1 MGFSDEVVAAVDAR
15 RNELIERC
23 RRLLRIQSIDRESN
37 PPGDTTDVYRF
48 ARADLDAPG
57 VEQWDVTIRDGLP
70 NLIAAVAGAG
80 PGPHVVLN
88 GHFDTYPPG
97 DRSRWTHDPFG
108 GEVVDGRIYGR
119 GAVDMKGGD
128 AALMTAF
135 LIMAERRRDW
145 RGRVTLT
152 LVSDEE
158 TGAKY
163 GSEHLAA
170 YCPEVQGDMV
180 LSAEPSGAGLV
191 RFGEKGASR
200 LTFRAQGVS
209 GHSPVPSMGR
219 NANHLLMDF
228 LADLRT
234 LAGPYAAT
242 PVWLREMAGKI
253 GPTFDA
259 MYGSGAGRYILET
272 TVNVGVLRGGE
283 KDSLIP
289 YHAEAWVDIRM
300 PFGFTHDA
308 VMREV
313 AVRLAKH
320 PYIECEIRHWR
331 DPNFTEPGH
340 PLVRTMVES
349 VAAVRGAPVEL
360 SCSVGGTDCRFWRRR
375 GTPCVVYG
383 PTPHNIAAP
392 DEYVEIEDLVATAK
406 AHALTLTKLL
416 GKA

>member
-1 MGFSDEVVAAVDAR
+1 MTLGERVLAAVDAR
-15 RNELIERC
+15 RDELIQRC
-23 RRLLRIQSIDRESN
+23 RRLLQIPSIDRESN
-37 PPGDTTDVYRF
+37 PPGDTTEVYRF
-48 ARADLDAPG
+48 AHADLDAPG
-57 VEQWDVTIRDGLP
+57 VKRWDVTVREGLP
-70 NLIAAVAGAG
+70 NLIATVPGSG
-80 PGPHVVLN
+80 DGPHVILN
-88 GHFDTYPPG
+88 GHIDTYPPG

-108 GEVVDGRIYGR
+108 GDLVDGRIYGR
-119 GAVDMKGGD
+119 GAIDMKGGD

-135 LIMAERRRDW
+135 LIMAERRREW
-145 RGRVTLT
+145 RGRITLT

-170 YCPEVQGDMV
+170 HCLDVQGDMV

-200 LTFRAQGVS
+200 LTFTARGIS

-228 LADLRT
+228 LAELRSV
-234 LAGPYAAT
+234 AGPYAGT
-242 PVWLREMAGKI
+242 PPWLRDMASKI

-259 MYGSGAGRYILET
+259 MYGPGAARYILET
-272 TVNVGVLRGGE
+272 TVNVGVLRGGD

-300 PFGFTHDA
+300 PFGFTHAA
-308 VMREV
+308 VMEEV
-313 AVRLAKH
+313 RARLERH
-320 PYIECEIRHWR
+320 PHIECEVRHWR
-331 DPNFTEPGH
+331 DPNFTDPQH
-340 PLVRTMVES
+340 PLVRTMAECV
-349 VAAVRGAPVEL
+349 VAARGAQVEL
-360 SCSVGGTDCRFWRRR
+360 SCSLGGTDCRFWRRR

-392 DEYVEIEDLVATAK
+392 DEYVEAKDLVTVAK
-406 AHALTLTKLL
+406 AHALAMAKLL
-416 GKA
+416 A

>member
-1 MGFSDEVVAAVDAR
+1 MALGEQVIAAVDAR

-23 RRLLRIQSIDRESN
+23 RRLLQIPSIDRESN
-37 PPGDTTDVYRF
+37 PPGDTTEVYRF
-48 ARADLDAPG
+48 ARTDLDAPG
-57 VEQWDVTIRDGLP
+57 VEQCDVTVREGLP
-70 NLIAAVAGAG
+70 NLIATVSGAG
-80 PGPHVVLN
+80 PGPHIVLN
-88 GHFDTYPPG
+88 GHFDTYPAG
-97 DRSRWTHDPFG
+97 DRSRWTRDPFG

-119 GAVDMKGGD
+119 GAIDMKGGD

-135 LIMAERRRDW
+135 LIMAERRREW

-158 TGAKY
+158 TGARY

-170 YCPEVQGDMV
+170 HCPEVQGDMV

-200 LTFRAQGVS
+200 LTITAHGLS
-209 GHSPVPSMGR
+209 GHSPVPSTGR

-228 LADLRT
+228 LTNLRT
-234 LAGPYAAT
+234 LAGPYTNT
-242 PVWLREMAGKI
+242 PVWLRDMAGAI
-253 GPTFDA
+253 GPSFDA
-259 MYGSGAGRYILET
+259 MYGPGAAQYILET

-300 PFGFTHDA
+300 PFGFTHAA
-308 VMREV
+308 VMEV
-313 AVRLAKH
+313 VHGFLAKH
-320 PYIECEIRHWR
+320 PHIECDVRHWR
-331 DPNFTEPGH
+331 DPNFTDPEH
-340 PLVRTMVES
+340 PLVRTMVET
-349 VAAVRGAPVEL
+349 VADVRKAPVRL
-360 SCSVGGTDCRFWRRR
+360 SCSLGGTDCRFWRKR

-392 DEYVEIEDLVATAK
+392 DEYVDISDLVTVAK
-406 AHALTLTKLL
+406 AHALAMTKLL
-416 GKA
+416 S

>member
-1 MGFSDEVVAAVDAR
+1 MTLGEQVLAAVDAR
-15 RNELIERC
+15 RDELIERC
-23 RRLLRIQSIDRESN
+23 RRLLQIQSIDRESY
-37 PPGDTTDVYRF
+37 PPGDTTEVCRF

-57 VEQWDVTIRDGLP
+57 VERWDVTVREGLP
-70 NLIAAVAGAG
+70 NLIATVPGAG

-88 GHFDTYPPG
+88 GHFDTYPAG
-97 DRSRWTHDPFG
+97 DRSLWTHDPFG
-108 GEVVDGRIYGR
+108 GEVVGDRIYGR
-119 GAVDMKGGD
+119 GAIDMKGGD
-128 AALMTAF
+128 AALMTVF
-135 LIMAERRRDW
+135 LIMAEHRREW
-145 RGRVTLT
+145 QGRVTLT

-163 GSEHLAA
+163 GAEHLVAH
-170 YCPEVQGDMV
+170 CPEVQGDLV

-200 LTFRAQGVS
+200 LTFTANGVS

-228 LADLRT
+228 LVDLRT
-234 LAGPYAAT
+234 LAGPYAGI
-242 PVWLREMAGKI
+242 PVWLREMAEKI

-259 MYGSGAGRYILET
+259 MYGEGAARYILET
-272 TVNVGVLRGGE
+272 TVNVGVLRGGQ

-289 YHAEAWVDIRM
+289 FHAEAWVDIRM

-308 VMREV
+308 LIKEV
-313 AVRLAKH
+313 RARLARH
-320 PYIECEIRHWR
+320 LHIDCEVRHWR
-331 DPNFTEPGH
+331 DPNFTDPQH

-349 VAAVRGAPVEL
+349 VEAVRGAAVEL
-360 SCSVGGTDCRFWRRR
+360 SCSLGGTDCRFWRRR

-392 DEYVEIEDLVATAK
+392 DEYIEIKDLVSVAK
-406 AHALTLTKLL
+406 AHALALTKLL
-416 GKA
+416 V

>member
-1 MGFSDEVVAAVDAR
+1 MELGQRVLGAVEAR
-15 RNELIERC
+15 REELIRRC
-23 RRLLRIQSIDRESN
+23 QRLLQISSIDRESS
-37 PPGDTTDVYRF
+37 PPGDTTEVHQF
-48 ARADLDAPG
+48 ARGDLDAPG
-57 VEQWDVTIRDGLP
+57 VEQSDVTVREGLP
-70 NLIAAVAGAG
+70 NLIATVSGAG

-108 GEVVDGRIYGR
+108 GELVDGRIYGR
-119 GAVDMKGGD
+119 GAIDMKGGD

-135 LIMAERRRDW
+135 LVMAEHRRDW
-145 RGRVTLT
+145 RGRITLT

-158 TGAKY
+158 TGAKF

-170 YCPEVQGDMV
+170 NCPEVQGDMV

-200 LTFRAQGVS
+200 LTFTAHGLS

-228 LADLRT
+228 LTDLRG
-234 LAGPYAAT
+234 LAGPYGGT
-242 PVWLREMAGKI
+242 PPWLHEMAAKI

-259 MYGSGAGRYILET
+259 MFGPGAARYILET

-300 PFGFTHDA
+300 PFGFTHAA
-308 VMREV
+308 VMDEV
-313 AVRLAKH
+313 HARLERH
-320 PYIECEIRHWR
+320 PHIECEVRHWR
-331 DPNFTEPGH
+331 DPNFTDPTH
-340 PLVRTMVES
+340 PLVRTMVDS

-360 SCSVGGTDCRFWRRR
+360 SCSLGGTDCRFWRRR

-392 DEYVEIEDLVATAK
+392 DEYIEVADLVTVAK
-406 AHALTLTKLL
+406 AHASTMARLL
-416 GKA
+416 A

>member
-1 MGFSDEVVAAVDAR
+1 MTLGEWVLAAVDAR
-15 RNELIERC
+15 RDELIQRC
-23 RRLLRIQSIDRESN
+23 RRLLQIPSIDRESS
-37 PPGDTTDVYRF
+37 PPGDTTEVHRF

-57 VEQWDVTIRDGLP
+57 VKQWDVIVREGLP
-70 NLIAAVAGAG
+70 NLIATVSGSAG
-80 PGPHVVLN
+80 GPHIILN

-97 DRSRWTHDPFG
+97 ERARWTHDPFG
-108 GEVVDGRIYGR
+108 GDVVDGRIYGR
-119 GAVDMKGGD
+119 GAIDMKGGD

-135 LIMAERRRDW
+135 LVMAECRREW
-145 RGRVTLT
+145 RGRITLT

-158 TGAKY
+158 TGARY

-170 YCPEVQGDMV
+170 QCPEVQGDMV

-200 LTFRAQGVS
+200 LTFTARGVS

-228 LADLRT
+228 LAELRT
-234 LAGPYAAT
+234 IAGPYAGS
-242 PVWLREMAGKI
+242 PPWLRDMAAKI

-259 MYGSGAGRYILET
+259 MYGPGAARYILET

-300 PFGFTHDA
+300 PFGFTHAA
-308 VMREV
+308 VMEEV
-313 AVRLAKH
+313 RARLERH
-320 PYIECEIRHWR
+320 PHIECEVRHWR
-331 DPNFTEPGH
+331 DPNFTDPQH
-340 PLVRTMVES
+340 PLVQTMAES

-360 SCSVGGTDCRFWRRR
+360 SCSLGGTDCRFWRRR

-383 PTPHNIAAP
+383 PTPHNIAAS
-392 DEYVEIEDLVATAK
+392 DEYVEAEDLVTVAK
-406 AHALTLTKLL
+406 AHALAMSKLL
-416 GKA
+416 A

>member
-1 MGFSDEVVAAVDAR
+1 
-15 RNELIERC
+15 
-23 RRLLRIQSIDRESN
+23 
-37 PPGDTTDVYRF
+37 VYRF

-57 VEQWDVTIRDGLP
+57 VKQWDVTVREGLP
-70 NLIAAVAGAG
+70 NLIATVSASGG
-80 PGPHVVLN
+80 GPHVILN

-97 DRSRWTHDPFG
+97 DRARWTHDPFG
-108 GEVVDGRIYGR
+108 GDLVDGRIYGR
-119 GAVDMKGGD
+119 GAIDMKGGD

-135 LIMAERRRDW
+135 LIMAERRREW
-145 RGRVTLT
+145 RGRITLT

-170 YCPEVQGDMV
+170 QCPEVQGDMV

-200 LTFRAQGVS
+200 LTFTARGIS

-228 LADLRT
+228 LAELRT
-234 LAGPYAAT
+234 VAGPYAAT
-242 PVWLREMAGKI
+242 PPWLRDMAATI

-259 MYGSGAGRYILET
+259 MYGPGAARYILET

-289 YHAEAWVDIRM
+289 YHSEAWVDIRM
-300 PFGFTHDA
+300 PFGFTHAA
-308 VMREV
+308 VMEEV
-313 AVRLAKH
+313 RALLERH
-320 PYIECEIRHWR
+320 PHIECEVRHWR
-331 DPNFTEPGH
+331 DPNFTDPQH
-340 PLVRTMVES
+340 PLVRTMAES

-360 SCSVGGTDCRFWRRR
+360 SCSLGGTDCRFWRRR

-392 DEYVEIEDLVATAK
+392 DEYVEAEDLVTVAQ
-406 AHALTLTKLL
+406 AHVLAMARLL
-416 GKA
+416 A

>member
-1 MGFSDEVVAAVDAR
+1 MELGDQILAAVDAR
-15 RNELIERC
+15 RSELIERC
-23 RRLLRIQSIDRESN
+23 RRLLQIQSVDRESH

-48 ARADLDAPG
+48 ASADLDAPG
-57 VEQWDVTIRDGLP
+57 VEQWDVTVREGLP
-70 NLIAAVAGAG
+70 NLIATVSGAG

-88 GHFDTYPPG
+88 GHFDTYPAG
-97 DRSRWTHDPFG
+97 DRSQWTHDPFG

-119 GAVDMKGGD
+119 GAIDMKGGD

-135 LIMAERRRDW
+135 LIMAERRLEW

-170 YCPEVQGDMV
+170 HCPEVQGDMV
-180 LSAEPSGAGLV
+180 LSAEPSGTGLV

-200 LTFRAQGVS
+200 LTCTARGVS

-234 LAGPYAAT
+234 LAGPYGDT
-242 PVWLREMAGKI
+242 PAWLREMAEKI

-259 MYGSGAGRYILET
+259 MYGRGAARYILET

-283 KDSLIP
+283 KDSIIP
-289 YHAEAWVDIRM
+289 YLSEAWIDIRT
-300 PFGFTHDA
+300 PFGFSHAA
-308 VMREV
+308 VMDEV
-313 AVRLAKH
+313 QARLAKH
-320 PYIECEIRHWR
+320 PHIECEIRHWR
-331 DPNFTEPGH
+331 DPNFTEPDH
-340 PLVRTMVES
+340 PLVQTMVES
-349 VAAVRGAPVEL
+349 VAAVRGQTVEL
-360 SCSVGGTDCRFWRRR
+360 SCSLGGTDCRFWRRR

-392 DEYVEIEDLVATAK
+392 DEYVEIADLVAVAK
-406 AHALTLTKLL
+406 AHALTMSKLL
-416 GKA
+416 G